1 MADSEIV
8 FEPRHHPRVIELFSL
23 RDGDLVEVEQW
34 GGWATAQCPPI
45 CGLWANV
52 WRGTGVALRLSAPFA
67 SLSKGTAV
75 AEMVLEVG
83 RRPDAAL
90 RTLAA
95 ALHVDGAARDLAARH
110 PAASFAACVAA
121 AILQG
126 HPCEGALGGE
136 AGALVRPWIRRGA
149 RQSPTRFLEALLK
162 LSDAPDGGGRAA
174 AERFAVHWVYGIC
187 GIGAARA
194 RTGLGWDGLVAALAC
209 VLGHQSVVLAA
220 SANDN
225 GLLHQE
231 VVDFELPAGL
241 GWAARADGVGTND
254 VRHCVDD
261 PFGWA
266 KDDEDAGDAAVRRR
280 RRQILAYYRAAPAA
294 RICAPR
300 GSRQGSGG
308 GGRRRRTVR
317 ARLRSAGRRPR
328 RRAARVRRARRRRGG
343 AAVCRQG
350 VLRVVCRVALGDA
363 RRRRAVARC
372 SLACT
377 YLRRRL

>member
-1 MADSEIV
+1 M
-8 FEPRHHPRVIELFSL
+8 
-23 RDGDLVEVEQW
+23 
-34 GGWATAQCPPI
+34 
-45 CGLWANV
+45 
-52 WRGTGVALRLSAPFA
+52 
-67 SLSKGTAV
+67 
-75 AEMVLEVG
+75 
-83 RRPDAAL
+83 
-90 RTLAA
+90 
-95 ALHVDGAARDLAARH
+95 
-110 PAASFAACVAA
+110 
-121 AILQG
+121 
-126 HPCEGALGGE
+126 
-136 AGALVRPWIRRGA
+136 RPWIRRGA
-149 RQSPTRFLEALLK
+149 RQSPDRFLEALLR
-162 LSDAPDGGGRAA
+162 LSHAPDGGGRAA

-231 VVDFELPAGL
+231 VVDFELPEGL

-280 RRQILAYYRAAPAA
+280 RRQILAYYREA
-294 RICAPR
+294 RNSCCRRRAGPSFR
-300 GSRQGSGG
+300 RSG

-317 ARLRSAGRRPR
+317 ARLRPAGRRPR

-350 VLRVVCRVALGDA
+350 VLRVVRRSLSATHAAAALSHVVA
-363 RRRRAVARC
+363 
-372 SLACT
+372 
-377 YLRRRL
+377 

>member
-1 MADSEIV
+1 
-8 FEPRHHPRVIELFSL
+8 
-23 RDGDLVEVEQW
+23 
-34 GGWATAQCPPI
+34 
-45 CGLWANV
+45 
-52 WRGTGVALRLSAPFA
+52 
-67 SLSKGTAV
+67 
-75 AEMVLEVG
+75 MVLEVG
-83 RRPDAAL
+83 RRSDAAL

-95 ALHVDGAARDLAARH
+95 ALHVDGAARDLAARRA
-110 PAASFAACVAA
+110 AASFAACVAA

-149 RQSPTRFLEALLK
+149 RQSPDRFLAALLK

-231 VVDFELPAGL
+231 VVDFELPEGL

-254 VRHCVDD
+254 VRHWVDD

-280 RRQILAYYRAAPAA
+280 RRQILAHTASAQIRAAGAA
-294 RICAPR
+294 RADGAAAAADGAPCELAFGPPGADPAGAPR
-300 GSRQGSGG
+300 ACV
-308 GGRRRRTVR
+308 VR
-317 ARLRSAGRRPR
+317 ADDE
-328 RRAARVRRARRRRGG
+328 G
-343 AAVCRQG
+343 AAVADKACYASCRS
-350 VLRVVCRVALGDA
+350 LSATRCC
-363 RRRRAVARC
+363 RAVARC

-377 YLRRRL
+377 LT